1 MPILPRLSS
10 ALSTALLEWILMFL
24 LFIDAVYS
32 FLVTR
37 FARLCRLPA
46 PCPFCSRLDHVLG
59 NEKPCFYRELIC
71 KTHKSEI
78 SSLAFCS
85 LHQKLTGAQNM
96 CERCCGKVPDDDK
109 TDETVM
115 DANVLD
121 SKQRIDDALNSP
133 REKVCSCCG
142 QHFKQRSVALSSR
155 KNAELEPSG
164 AFGSPKTYTEYSVV
178 CQVDEPL
185 EPKDI
190 YHQTDYRSNERDGLL
205 QMTSD
210 SEIEVPCANDVK
222 SSQSREASVMDE
234 DLQEDTACEQPVLPS
249 PVVIKESEI
258 IVKKEPSVEDTCN
271 TSLACPAVDDHPNS
285 GGDVDQT
292 EEKESQSRKWAHRHD
307 PVLVIENSGLE
318 DAGISQIPV
327 MPSDELPQVPGE
339 IEPSQSTNEGNADP
353 YTSQFTI
360 LEEHYAVSEE
370 GNMKCIL
377 EQVHV
382 PEITGRSSG
391 EFHQRSAPAAD
402 PHTNELVLENA
413 HHGASEDANQ
423 KDNCGDIHV
432 SQVGSGSKTCGEVED
447 CTKKIEPTGDMGA
460 HELIVKGPFD
470 SAPKD
475 LIDKDYVDE
484 PHISARSSGE
494 VPQDHSATEEY
505 PKTSDSIVERRP
517 SLSTQISMNEA
528 YRLAIGNKGSLPS
541 PTLTDVILGKD
552 STSSI
557 NEELRLLL
565 SQLSASRGLEAPW
578 VDPGPSPRAYGRGDE
593 LVVQNITNRI
603 SLERNASGLESLDG
617 SIVSEMEG
625 ESTID
630 RLRRQIDLDRKSIHL
645 LCRELEEERN
655 ASAIAASQALAMI
668 TKLQDEKA
676 AMQMEASH
684 YQRMMEEQAE
694 YDSEALAK
702 TNELLAEREQQIEE
716 LEIELEN
723 YRRQY
728 GGGAIEER
736 GNQAAFK
743 QENRDTAMLDVSDLE
758 DPLINTQQGINSLV
772 SLEEERAYIASGLRK
787 LEQKLQFYSNNSVS
801 VDLPSPDVKDDLS
814 DKVYVIED
822 FSLHRQKSSIE
833 SKEAGSSTTSG
844 EVDLVAVQ
852 EEIAKLN
859 RRLKTLEGDR
869 SFLEHSINSL
879 RNGDEGLMFIQ
890 EIACNLRE
898 LRAIAIDKK

>member
-1 MPILPRLSS
+1 MGTRMPILRRVSG
-10 ALSTALLEWILMFL
+10 ALSTALLEWILMLL
-24 LFIDAVYS
+24 LFIDAVYC

-78 SSLAFCS
+78 SSLAFCR
-85 LHQKLTGAQNM
+85 LHQKLAGAQSM
-96 CERCCGKVPDDDK
+96 CKRCCDKVNDDGKA
-109 TDETVM
+109 DEPAM
-115 DANVLD
+115 DVNALD
-121 SKQRIDDALNSP
+121 SNRGIDAVFNSP
-133 REKVCSCCG
+133 STRTCSCCG
-142 QHFKQRSVALSSR
+142 QQFEQLSVALSSR
-155 KNAELEPSG
+155 KISEVEPTE
-164 AFGSPKTYTEYSVV
+164 ACGSPNVYMDYSAAG
-178 CQVDEPL
+178 QVDEPL

-190 YHQTDYRSNERDGLL
+190 YHQSDYMSHERESLL

-210 SEIEVPCANDVK
+210 SEPEVEVPCADDVN
-222 SSQSREASVMDE
+222 SSHSCEADVVEE
-234 DLQEDTACEQPVLPS
+234 DLQKDLACEQLILPS
-249 PVVIKESEI
+249 TEVIKELNAPDINS
-258 IVKKEPSVEDTCN
+258 
-271 TSLACPAVDDHPNS
+271 APAAADHRPDS
-285 GGDVDQT
+285 RTDGYQMG
-292 EEKESQSRKWAHRHD
+292 EKESLSMKRASQHD
-307 PVLVIENSGLE
+307 STFIGEESGLK
-318 DAGISQIPV
+318 DADISQIPV
-327 MPSDELPQVPGE
+327 APSDELPQIIGE
-339 IEPSQSTNEGNADP
+339 TEPCQSTNEGNPDP

-360 LEEHYAVSEE
+360 LEEHYAVSGE
-370 GNMKCIL
+370 GNIKDNL
-377 EQVHV
+377 EQVHA

-391 EFHQRSAPAAD
+391 VLTRKSVSATD
-402 PHTNELVLENA
+402 PRTSELVPQNSR
-413 HHGASEDANQ
+413 HGASEDTDQ
-423 KDNCGDIHV
+423 KDDCADIHV
-432 SQVGSGSKTCGEVED
+432 SQVRADSETLGEVEGYD
-447 CTKKIEPTGDMGA
+447 KKIEPTGDMGA
-460 HELIVKGPFD
+460 QELIVQDPSD
-470 SAPKD
+470 TTPKD
-475 LIDKDYVDE
+475 LIDKDYVNE
-484 PHISARSSGE
+484 PHISEAAVRSSGE
-494 VPQDHSATEEY
+494 IPQDHSATEEY
-505 PKTSDSIVERRP
+505 PKTSEGAVERRP

-528 YRLAIGNKGSLPS
+528 YRLAIGNKSSLPS

-625 ESTID
+625 ENNID

-716 LEIELEN
+716 LEVELEN

-728 GGGAIEER
+728 GGGPIER
-736 GNQAAFK
+736 RANQAAFK
-743 QENRDTAMLDVSDLE
+743 QENADTAMLEGGDLE
-758 DPLINTQQGINSLV
+758 APMINTQRGTNSFV
-772 SLEEERAYIASGLRK
+772 SFEEERAYIASGLRK
-787 LEQKLQFYSNNSVS
+787 LEQKLQFYSNNSAS
-801 VDLPSPDVKDDLS
+801 VDLSSSAAKDDLS
-814 DKVYVIED
+814 SNLAAVED
-822 FSLHRQKSSIE
+822 NSLHQQESLIE
-833 SKEAGSSTTSG
+833 SKDAGLLTMSG
-844 EVDLVAVQ
+844 EVNLTAVQ

-859 RRLKTLEGDR
+859 RRLKTLEGDHN
-869 SFLEHSINSL
+869 FLEHSINSL
-879 RNGDEGLMFIQ
+879 RNGGEGLMFIQ

>member
-1 MPILPRLSS
+1 MGTRMPILPRLSS
-10 ALSTALLEWILMFL
+10 TLSTALLEWILMLL

-71 KTHKSEI
+71 KTHKTEI

-85 LHQKLTGAQNM
+85 LHQKLAGAQNM
-96 CERCCGKVPDDDK
+96 CEGCCGKVTHDDK

-115 DANVLD
+115 DANVLY

-142 QHFKQRSVALSSR
+142 QHFKQRTVALSSR
-155 KNAELEPSG
+155 KTAELEPTG
-164 AFGSPKTYTEYSVV
+164 AFGSPEIYTEYSVV

-190 YHQTDYRSNERDGLL
+190 YHQTDYRSNERDDLL

-222 SSQSREASVMDE
+222 SSQSREASVVDE
-234 DLQEDTACEQPVLPS
+234 DLQEDAACEQPVLPS

-285 GGDVDQT
+285 GGDVDRT
-292 EEKESQSRKWAHRHD
+292 EEKESLSRKLASRHD

-339 IEPSQSTNEGNADP
+339 IEPSQSTSEGNADP

-370 GNMKCIL
+370 GNIKGIL
-377 EQVHV
+377 EQVDV

-391 EFHQRSAPAAD
+391 EFHQRIASAAD

-423 KDNCGDIHV
+423 KD
-432 SQVGSGSKTCGEVED
+432 
-447 CTKKIEPTGDMGA
+447 
-460 HELIVKGPFD
+460 
-470 SAPKD
+470 
-475 LIDKDYVDE
+475 YVDE
-484 PHISARSSGE
+484 PHISATTVRSSGE
-494 VPQDHSATEEY
+494 IPQDHSATEEY
-505 PKTSDSIVERRP
+505 PKTSDSVVERRP

-743 QENRDTAMLDVSDLE
+743 QENRDTAMLDVGDLE
-758 DPLINTQQGINSLV
+758 DPLKQGINSLV

-822 FSLHRQKSSIE
+822 FSLDRQESSIE
-833 SKEAGSSTTSG
+833 SKEAGSLTTSG
-844 EVDLVAVQ
+844 KIDLDAVQ
-852 EEIAKLN
+852 EEISKLN

>member
-1 MPILPRLSS
+1 MGTRMPILPRLPS
-10 ALSTALLEWILMFL
+10 ALSTALLEWILMLL

-46 PCPFCSRLDHVLG
+46 PCPFCSRLDHILG

-115 DANVLD
+115 DANILD

-155 KNAELEPSG
+155 KNAELELTG

-234 DLQEDTACEQPVLPS
+234 DLQEDTACEQPILPS

-292 EEKESQSRKWAHRHD
+292 GEKESQSRKWAHRHD

-327 MPSDELPQVPGE
+327 LPSDELPQVPGE

-370 GNMKCIL
+370 GNIKCIL

-391 EFHQRSAPAAD
+391 EFHQRSASAAD

-423 KDNCGDIHV
+423 KG
-432 SQVGSGSKTCGEVED
+432 
-447 CTKKIEPTGDMGA
+447 
-460 HELIVKGPFD
+460 
-470 SAPKD
+470 
-475 LIDKDYVDE
+475 
-484 PHISARSSGE
+484 SSGE

>member
-1 MPILPRLSS
+1 
-10 ALSTALLEWILMFL
+10 
-24 LFIDAVYS
+24 
-32 FLVTR
+32 
-37 FARLCRLPA
+37 
-46 PCPFCSRLDHVLG
+46 
-59 NEKPCFYRELIC
+59 
-71 KTHKSEI
+71 
-78 SSLAFCS
+78 
-85 LHQKLTGAQNM
+85 M
-96 CERCCGKVPDDDK
+96 CEGCCGEVADDDK
-109 TDETVM
+109 TDETGSNQRNG
-115 DANVLD
+115 DAF
-121 SKQRIDDALNSP
+121 NSP

-142 QHFKQRSVALSSR
+142 QHFKRRSVALSSR
-155 KNAELEPSG
+155 ETAELEPTR

-190 YHQTDYRSNERDGLL
+190 YHQSDYRSNEPDGLL

-210 SEIEVPCANDVK
+210 SETEVPCAIDVR
-222 SSQSREASVMDE
+222 SSQSREANVKGE
-234 DLQEDTACEQPVLPS
+234 DLQEDPACEQPVLPS
-249 PVVIKESEI
+249 PVVIKKSEI
-258 IVKKEPSVEDTCN
+258 VVRKEPSVEDTCI
-271 TSLACPAVDDHPNS
+271 TSSACPAVDDHPNS
-285 GGDVDQT
+285 GGGVDQM
-292 EEKESQSRKWAHRHD
+292 EEKESLSRKWAPQHD
-307 PVLVIENSGLE
+307 PILVIENSGLQ
-318 DAGISQIPV
+318 DAGISQI
-327 MPSDELPQVPGE
+327 MPSDELPQVSGE
-339 IEPSQSTNEGNADP
+339 TEPSQSTNEGTTDP
-353 YTSQFTI
+353 YKSQFTI

-370 GNMKCIL
+370 GNIKCIL
-377 EQVHV
+377 EQVDV
-382 PEITGRSSG
+382 TEITSRSGG
-391 EFHQRSAPAAD
+391 EFRQRSVSAAD
-402 PHTNELVLENA
+402 PHTNALVLENT
-413 HHGASEDANQ
+413 HHGASEDAEQ
-423 KDNCGDIHV
+423 KDNCGDIRV
-432 SQVGSGSKTCGEVED
+432 SQVGAGSKTSGEVED
-447 CTKKIEPTGDMGA
+447 YTKKIEPTGDMGE
-460 HELIVKGPFD
+460 HELVVQDPSG

-475 LIDKDYVDE
+475 LIVKDSVDE
-484 PHISARSSGE
+484 PHVSTTTMRSSGE
-494 VPQDHSATEEY
+494 VPQDHSATEEN
-505 PKTSDSIVERRP
+505 PKTSESIVERRP
-517 SLSTQISMNEA
+517 SLSSQISMNEA
-528 YRLAIGNKGSLPS
+528 YRLAIGNKGSLTS

-565 SQLSASRGLEAPW
+565 SQISASRGLEAPW
-578 VDPGPSPRAYGRGDE
+578 ADPGPSPRAYGRGDE
-593 LVVQNITNRI
+593 LVVQNITNRL

-694 YDSEALAK
+694 YDSEAVAK
-702 TNELLAEREQQIEE
+702 ANELLTEREQLIEE
-716 LEIELEN
+716 LEVELEN

-728 GGGAIEER
+728 GGGSTERR
-736 GNQAAFK
+736 GNRVSFK
-743 QENRDTAMLDVSDLE
+743 QENRDTTMLDGGGLE

-772 SLEEERAYIASGLRK
+772 SLEEERAYIATGLRK

-801 VDLPSPDVKDDLS
+801 VELPSPDVKDDLS
-814 DKVYVIED
+814 DKVYVTED
-822 FSLHRQKSSIE
+822 FSLHCQESSME

-898 LRAIAIDKK
+898 LRAIAIGKK